1 MRPDQNGLPANRLE
15 KRDGVSEA
23 TGGTT
28 LAGSACPVTACNARR
43 GRRGGKTL
51 SKLLGIFTRRPELSS
66 LHTRLGKGVGMGE
79 ATGGATPACSAHP
92 VTAGNARRGSR
103 KGDMLLGFLGG
114 RPVQSRFLAIR
125 TA

>member
-1 MRPDQNGLPANRLE
+1 MRLG
-15 KRDGVSEA
+15 KRDGVSHV

-28 LAGSACPVTACNARR
+28 LAGSARPVTACNARR

-51 SKLLGIFTRRPELSS
+51 RKLLEIFTRRPELSS
-66 LHTRLGKGVGMGE
+66 LHNRLGRGVGVGE

-92 VTAGNARRGSR
+92 VAAGNARRGWR
-103 KGDMLLGFLGG
+103 KGDMLLGILGG
-114 RPVQSRFLAIR
+114 RQGQSRFLAIR